1 MNIKQRTLNKF
12 EKFLHKNI
20 ENITEDQ
27 MEVALYGMEVIYSL
41 VTKTLLFFVISMAFG
56 WQTEFLIVSLLLV
69 IIKTSSFGFHADK
82 EISCYIT
89 SFVIL
94 FGTIYISKN
103 YSFSTLSTSIICLLS
118 ILSTMLFAPAD
129 TEKRPL
135 LNARVRIILKLC
147 STMTALFFSLIAI
160 IHIGFLSSAIVCIL
174 SVNSINISPILYK
187 IFKRRYRNYEYY

>member
-20 ENITEDQ
+20 ENITEEEI
-27 MEVALYGMEVIYSL
+27 EVALYGMEVIYSL

-147 STMTALFFSLIAI
+147 STMTALFFSLIAM
-160 IHIGFLSSAIVCIL
+160 L
-174 SVNSINISPILYK
+174 
-187 IFKRRYRNYEYY
+187 

>member
-12 EKFLHKNI
+12 EEFLHKNI